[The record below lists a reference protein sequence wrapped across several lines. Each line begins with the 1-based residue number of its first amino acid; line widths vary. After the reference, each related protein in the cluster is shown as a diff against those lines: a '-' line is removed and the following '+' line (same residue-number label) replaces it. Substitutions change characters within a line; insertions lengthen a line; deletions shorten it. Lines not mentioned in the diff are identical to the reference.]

1 MKNIYTDNSYMEL
14 NPSWHAEDSPWKA
27 EQIMR
32 MLNRHPLEL
41 RSIAEVGCGV
51 GGILVALHESFPPQT
66 IEFHGFDIASEAITR
81 AKEKQKDHLHF
92 YATDIFK
99 DGRHF
104 DLLLVM
110 DVIEHVPDY
119 LGFLESCQQ
128 KADYKLYHIPLDLHA
143 SSVIRGTF
151 VNGRKTVGH
160 IQYFSAESALAS
172 LKDTGHTIIDFFYT
186 DGAVGLA
193 GLHPS
198 LKRSLANIPRK
209 SIAMISE
216 RWAARMLGGYSLM
229 VLAR

>member
-1 MKNIYTDNSYMEL
+1 MEL

-128 KADYKLYHIPLDLHA
+128 NVEDADYLGSACH
-143 SSVIRGTF
+143 GTVCF
-151 VNGRKTVGH
+151 LWCR
-160 IQYFSAESALAS
+160 F
-172 LKDTGHTIIDFFYT
+172 DFFLRYHT
-186 DGAVGLA
+186 WCA
-193 GLHPS
+193 
-198 LKRSLANIPRK
+198 RR
-209 SIAMISE
+209 IAM
-216 RWAARMLGGYSLM
+216 GC
-229 VLAR
+229 